1 MISLSIDGKTI
12 QVEEG
17 KTILT
22 AALENNIYIPHLC
35 HAPDLNPA
43 GVCRLCMV
51 DIGRGPIISCKTP
64 VADGMVVK
72 TKTPHIDN
80 IRKIVLMLLI
90 NDNDSILPG
99 AVGLGIALGLA
110 EEIAIENKYREMDSI
125 AGKRDVPA
133 GSQLVAFKGEA
144 AHSRT
149 PAFERFVN
157 STLKR

>member
-1 MISLSIDGKTI
+1 MEFETL
-12 QVEEG
+12 
-17 KTILT
+17 
-22 AALENNIYIPHLC
+22 AALELAEEYEIEESLDLDESYIDEEAYQQRTDNIEDICDEYVFDEDVNVEDVE
-35 HAPDLNPA
+35 PDLTE
-43 GVCRLCMV
+43 
-51 DIGRGPIISCKTP
+51 I
-64 VADGMVVK
+64 
-72 TKTPHIDN
+72 
-80 IRKIVLMLLI
+80 I